1 MEESL
6 PPEFDL
12 VDALLAGD
20 REGARQIAAALQ
32 QRGIDYA
39 SIGEALKEYP
49 QLEEPLWDLLREVTP
64 LSRRAARRR
73 AIRAAEERDWG
84 DWEAGKKGSGK

>member
-1 MEESL
+1 VSEQL

-20 REGARQIAAALQ
+20 RESARKIAAELH
-32 QRGIDYA
+32 QRGFDYA
-39 SIGEALKEYP
+39 TIGEALKEYP
-49 QLEEPLWDLLREVTP
+49 HLEEPLWELLQEVTP
-64 LSRRAARRR
+64 IPRRVAKRR

-84 DWEAGKKGSGK
+84 DWKEGKKKL

>member
-1 MEESL
+1 VSEQL

-20 REGARQIAAALQ
+20 HESARRIAAELH
-32 QRGIDYA
+32 QRGFDYA
-39 SIGEALKEYP
+39 TIGEALKAHP
-49 QLEEPLWDLLREVTP
+49 HLEEPLWELLREVTP
-64 LSRRAARRR
+64 IPRRVAKRR

-84 DWEAGKKGSGK
+84 NWKEGKKKL